1 MTDRTDFETALERRM
16 RAYAATAVRHV
27 PAREIASSTMW
38 AAATPVGRT
47 SAITGPRRPALLVAL
62 VAILLLAAVAGAA
75 FVGGLPPAIHGVF
88 VDGPSFAPNRIV
100 NAVAL
105 ADGRVLVGVVP
116 EEGTIPGTTTFVR
129 RCSAPC
135 LPHLSL
141 LDPRTRSFTPTREL
155 PPSLAFASMAL
166 LRDGRVLIVRS
177 SAGGGDDPSAIIYD
191 PTADRFHE
199 TGAPLVGRDW
209 PFLVTLAD
217 GRVLVGGGSWPAET
231 GGSLAAETALATAE
245 LFDPATGTFSP
256 AGSMTRPRTMG
267 VSATL
272 LPDGRVLVVGG
283 GADVGTSA
291 ELFDPATGMFT
302 PTGPMTV
309 GRGGFHSA
317 TLLADGRVLLAGGFV
332 PFPADPNSVP
342 DPTATAEVYDPA
354 TATFSAVGPMA
365 APRYG
370 HAASL
375 LADGTVLIAGGG
387 HDIQPESAP
396 VAASDAEIFDPATG
410 AFRATGSLHRPR
422 LMPAIVSTDDRVL
435 VLGHQGP
442 FDDHPA
448 AASSSEWFE

>member
-1 MTDRTDFETALERRM
+1 MTDRTDFEGLLERRL
-16 RAYAATAVRHV
+16 RAYAETADGAV
-27 PAREIASSTMW
+27 PAQEIARATME
-38 AAATPVGRT
+38 AATVPVVGT
-47 SAITGPRRPALLVAL
+47 SRVAGPRASALLLGLAAL
-62 VAILLLAAVAGAA
+62 LLLAAVAGAA
-75 FVGGLPPAIHGVF
+75 FIGGLPPAIHGVF
-88 VDGPSFAPNRIV
+88 VDGPSLAPNRIV

-135 LPHLSL
+135 LPHLTL
-141 LDPRTRSFTPTREL
+141 LDPRTGSFTTTRDLPPSTRGL
-155 PPSLAFASMAL
+155 PPSLALASMAL
-166 LRDGRVLIVRS
+166 LRDGRVLIVRG
-177 SAGGGDDPSAIIYD
+177 SADGGDDPSATIYD
-191 PTADRFHE
+191 PIADRFDE
-199 TGAPLVGRDW
+199 IGAPLVARDW

-217 GRVLVGGGSWPAET
+217 GRVLVGGGSRDP
-231 GGSLAAETALATAE
+231 ETALATAE

-256 AGSMTRPRTMG
+256 AGSMARPRTFG

-272 LPDGRVLVVGG
+272 LPDARVLVVGG
-283 GADVGTSA
+283 GPDVGTSA

-317 TLLADGRVLLAGGFV
+317 TLLTDGRVLLAGGFV
-332 PFPADPNSVP
+332 PFPADSKSVA

-387 HDIQPESAP
+387 HDIEPEGTP

-435 VLGHQGP
+435 VLGHRGP
-442 FDDHPA
+442 FDDDDPVTVA
-448 AASSSEWFE
+448 SSEWFE